1 MSPISD
7 PITTINWPFLKQ
19 EVEQDP
25 DNVRELALSCPIC
38 YELMSNSPDHSKYL
52 PYHEPHILPC
62 GHIIGQ
68 SCLEKLCT
76 TWKADNP
83 DTYYYPC
90 PVCKTKMRDHW
101 ACSHRVQGRRIPSSR
116 AEYAYIPPVLSQ
128 GGVMPPR
135 CTRCTVSDV
144 LDDLAS
150 YGRLLD
156 SEVRLGPDQSIAFR
170 VYIPG
175 KLFEC
180 HSHPD
185 RIEGEIYG
193 LRRNLEI
200 PSDLESIW
208 SHAKQLLQIQSAR
221 FWFEMDVGAFEFAIS
236 VFELYP

>member
-25 DNVRELALSCPIC
+25 DNVRELAFSCPIC
-38 YELMSNSPDHSKYL
+38 YELMSNSS
-52 PYHEPHILPC
+52 
-62 GHIIGQ
+62 GH
-68 SCLEKLCT
+68 
-76 TWKADNP
+76 N
-83 DTYYYPC
+83 
-90 PVCKTKMRDHW
+90 
-101 ACSHRVQGRRIPSSR
+101 
-116 AEYAYIPPVLSQ
+116 
-128 GGVMPPR
+128 
-135 CTRCTVSDV
+135 
-144 LDDLAS
+144 DLAS

-170 VYIPG
+170 VYNP
-175 KLFEC
+175 
-180 HSHPD
+180 
-185 RIEGEIYG
+185 EGEIYG